1 MTDAPDT
8 QADNMANALFIAL
21 TTDAS
26 FTLPTLDIESTDFDF
41 PTTQYPSTSQ
51 LTEADLTSRTVGG
64 SGLFDGLMESIGAQ
78 LTAEFE
84 AGRIT
89 AKEYS
94 TSYVA
99 LSQSAMSSAVQYLL
113 QKDQQYW
120 QAELIKQQAAA
131 AELGV
136 IQAKLQVEQLKAQ
149 VIQTRMSASSMA
161 AEYSLNKMR
170 LATEEANIN
179 LVEAQKDLAASQK
192 SQVDYQTSTVLPA
205 EVSRVNKQVDV
216 DTAQISRINYEVANV
231 LPAQVSQTNKQVDQ
245 ITEQITQ
252 IAAEKLRIDAQTDN
266 IEYDTNS
273 IKPAE
278 LSLLNKRVEIGSS
291 EVSLATANVSKTN
304 YETQSLLPAQKAK
317 IDKDA
322 AQVDYQTNN
331 LLVSQK
337 LNVDEDTAVKQYQK
351 DYLMPAQKDNYE
363 EQTEAHRAKTLDTR
377 TDGTTAVSGSM
388 GKQKALHDEQITAYK
403 RDAEA
408 KAVKMILETWI
419 TRKTVDEGTNLPS
432 ELDTSALNTL
442 LSEMKTNLGFS

>member
-26 FTLPTLDIESTDFDF
+26 FTLPTLDIESADFDF
-41 PTTQYPSTSQ
+41 PTTQYASTSQ

-149 VIQTRMSASSMA
+149 VIQTRMSASAMA
-161 AEYSLNKMR
+161 AEYSLNKLR

-205 EVSRVNKQVDV
+205 EV
-216 DTAQISRINYEVANV
+216 A
-231 LPAQVSQTNKQVDQ
+231 QTNKQVDQ

-351 DYLMPAQKDNYE
+351 DHLMPAQKDNYE

-419 TRKTVDEGTNLPS
+419 TRKTVDEGTQLPS
-432 ELDTSALNTL
+432 ELDTTALNTL
-442 LSEMKTNLGFS
+442 LTEMKTNLGFS